1 MALDRQSIERK
12 DFPIG
17 RRGYDPDAVDAH
29 LHTLAE
35 EIDELKRSARRRSES
50 LAAAA
55 SEQVRSIVEAA
66 ETSAADIQRQAED
79 EAREIRAEAGSEADA
94 TREHATSEAREYV
107 GRVSESTSGMLERI
121 DAMESELGALLES
134 LRTGSN
140 RLNADLQLLEGNLTE
155 VKNAVVPRPQ
165 FEPEHPA
172 PDAVRSAV
180 EPPVA
185 AEAPPA
191 FEESVEITA
200 AAAGEVLTEVP
211 AEPAPRDEDERG
223 RRRRRPPDRAQHGVE
238 RHAARGDRPLSG
250 PELQA
255 HRPAG
260 AARRGLLISGRLI
273 ALGAISWRESAG
285 ADSRVPGFPQRAEGR
300 RGERLFGRLDSVM
313 WTNLSSQAPGSTTSK
328 M

>member
-1 MALDRQSIERK
+1 VALDRQSIEKK

-29 LHTLAE
+29 LHGLAE
-35 EIDELKRSARRRSES
+35 EIDELKRSARRRNES

-79 EAREIRAEAGSEADA
+79 EAREIRAEASTEADA

-121 DAMESELGALLES
+121 DAMENELGALIES

-140 RLNADLQLLEGNLTE
+140 RLNADLQLLESNLTA

-172 PDAVRSAV
+172 PAVPRAV
-180 EPPVA
+180 GPEEPAPAHVPEPFEQA
-185 AEAPPA
+185 AE
-191 FEESVEITA
+191 VTR
-200 AAAGEVLTEVP
+200 AAAGELRTDG
-211 AEPAPRDEDERG
+211 AAQPAP
-223 RRRRRPPDRAQHGVE
+223 
-238 RHAARGDRPLSG
+238 AARTNGGDDD
-250 PELQA
+250 
-255 HRPAG
+255 G
-260 AARRGLLISGRLI
+260 ARLIALNMALNGTPREETERYLAENFKLTDRRGLLDEVYS
-273 ALGAISWRESAG
+273 
-285 ADSRVPGFPQRAEGR
+285 
-300 RGERLFGRLDSVM
+300 SVD
-313 WTNLSSQAPGSTTSK
+313 G
-328 M
+328 

>member
-1 MALDRQSIERK
+1 MALDRQSIEKK

-17 RRGYDPDAVDAH
+17 RRGYDPEAVDAH
-29 LHTLAE
+29 LHTLAD

-121 DAMESELGALLES
+121 DAMESELGALIES

-140 RLNADLQLLEGNLTE
+140 RLNADLQLLEGNLTS

-165 FEPEHPA
+165 FEPEQPVARRPEPA
-172 PDAVRSAV
+172 PAPAS
-180 EPPVA
+180 EPFEAA
-185 AEAPPA
+185 AE
-191 FEESVEITA
+191 VTG
-200 AAAGEVLTEVP
+200 AAAGEVLSNAP
-211 AEPAPRDEDERG
+211 AESIS
-223 RRRRRPPDRAQHGVE
+223 
-238 RHAARGDRPLSG
+238 AARTNGGDDD
-250 PELQA
+250 
-255 HRPAG
+255 G
-260 AARRGLLISGRLI
+260 ARLIALNMALNGTPREETDKYLAENFKLTDRRGLLDEVYS
-273 ALGAISWRESAG
+273 
-285 ADSRVPGFPQRAEGR
+285 
-300 RGERLFGRLDSVM
+300 SVD
-313 WTNLSSQAPGSTTSK
+313 G
-328 M
+328 